1 MLPCAPHPPPNAR
14 PSGLHLS
21 TLTSVE
27 PLPTVPA
34 DVVSVRGLESLA
46 EQVLS
51 EHTWNYV
58 AGGAADEVTLG
69 WNEDAW
75 RNLALLPKALVDVSS
90 IDTSVE
96 IFGRRMPH
104 PILAAP
110 TAAHRNYHPDSE
122 TATRRGCSTAE
133 AFAVMSSLGSTP
145 LKELGDAASGPWGF
159 QLYVQA
165 DRDFTAALIDDAV
178 AAGADSLVV
187 TVDTPLLGARDRDR
201 RTGGHTVD
209 GLEPPALAGV
219 RPSVIIADDAL
230 PHERIYNPHIDPSL
244 TWETLEWVVDRAPVP
259 VVAKGIVRAD
269 DARRCVDSGAAG
281 VVVSNH
287 GARNLDTCIA
297 TAHALPPVVTAVEGA
312 VPVLVDGG
320 IRRGTDIAKAL
331 MLGADAVLVGRPLIW
346 GLAVAGER
354 GVAWAL
360 QTLWSEFAMAMA
372 LLGAPTVADLTPD
385 LLWRP

>member
-1 MLPCAPHPPPNAR
+1 MMLPRSGCPGAR
-14 PSGLHLS
+14 LALR
-21 TLTSVE
+21 LADVE
-27 PLPTVPA
+27 PQSIVPA
-34 DVVSVRGLESLA
+34 EVVSVRGLEPLA
-46 EQVLS
+46 RHVLS
-51 EHTWNYV
+51 DHIWNYV

-75 RNLALLPKALVDVSS
+75 RALALLPRALVDVSNV
-90 IDTSVE
+90 DTSVE
-96 IFGRRMPH
+96 LFGRQMPH
-104 PILAAP
+104 PIVVAP
-110 TAAHRNYHPDSE
+110 TAAHRNFHSGSE
-122 TATRRGCSTAE
+122 AATRRGCTTAE
-133 AFAVMSSLGSTP
+133 ALAVMSVLGSTP
-145 LKELGDAASGPWGF
+145 VSDLGAAASGPWAF
-159 QLYVQA
+159 QLYVQS

-178 AAGADSLVV
+178 AAGAQSLVL

-219 RPSVIIADDAL
+219 RPSVVVADDAR
-230 PHERIYNPHIDPSL
+230 PHERIYNPHFDPSL
-244 TWETLEWVVDRAPVP
+244 TWETLEWLVDRAPVP
-259 VVAKGIVRAD
+259 VIAKGVVRAD
-269 DARRCVDSGAAG
+269 DARHCVDSGAAG

-297 TAHALPPVVTAVEGA
+297 TAHALPAIVTAVDGA

-331 MLGADAVLVGRPLIW
+331 ILGADAVLVGRPVIW
-346 GLAVAGER
+346 GLAVAGEA

-360 QTLWSEFAMAMA
+360 ETLWTEFAMAMG

-385 LLWRP
+385 LIWRA